1 MAFFSEASELVAAPG
16 CALGGLPV
24 SVLGFFDAFWSLHGG
39 LSAWSSAVLTPLR
52 FTWAPFTPACVAAAA
67 AAAVAAAS
75 VDCDR
80 AALPMG
86 PAAAALAVPRV
97 LGCGALKLRTEG
109 GTGASG
115 SDGAVGCD

>member
-39 LSAWSSAVLTPLR
+39 LSAWSSAVLT
-52 FTWAPFTPACVAAAA
+52 PFTPACVAAAA